1 METKNLPIATSPAS
15 RSSSCHGGGQG
26 SGNWFARR
34 RGLILAG
41 AAATGIAI
49 GLGQH
54 WLTASELTPL
64 LFLLPC
70 LAMMFMCMKG
80 MNHGQQA
87 GPAPA
92 SVSTDTPVREK

>member
-1 METKNLPIATSPAS
+1 METKNLPIVTSPAS
-15 RSSSCHGGGQG
+15 RSSSCHGGGQS

-49 GLGQH
+49 GLSQH
-54 WLTASELTPL
+54 WLTVVELTPL

-80 MNHGQQA
+80 MNHGQQTSA
-87 GPAPA
+87 APA
-92 SVSTDTPVREK
+92 SVSTDTPPREM

>member
-15 RSSSCHGGGQG
+15 DGSSCRSAGQS

-41 AAATGIAI
+41 AAAAGIAI
-49 GLGQH
+49 GLSQH
-54 WLTASELTPL
+54 WLTIVELTPL

-80 MNHGQQA
+80 MNHGRQTS
-87 GPAPA
+87 A
-92 SVSTDTPVREK
+92 SPVHVSTDTTEQGK